1 LLVSHHVVER
11 GSTRSPRELQ
21 LDDDPFAGEDE
32 RWADEDWVVPAG
44 DSLRAADALP
54 VAFFRG
60 LLLAL
65 ALSLLGWL
73 ALAAAVYAL
82 VRLIG

>member
-1 LLVSHHVVER
+1 VVKH
-11 GSTRSPRELQ
+11 GSTRSPTELQ
-21 LDDDPFAGEDE
+21 PDDDPFAGEDE

-44 DSLRAADALP
+44 DAVRAADAHA

-65 ALSLLGWL
+65 ALSLVGWL
-73 ALAAAVYAL
+73 TLAAAVYAL
-82 VRLIG
+82 FRLIG